1 MTAFDPERARHNMI
15 NQQIRPW
22 EVIDQRVLDA
32 LQTVPREAFVPGGY
46 RGLAFAD
53 IEIPIGHG
61 EAMLAP
67 KIEAKLLQALAIQPT
82 DRVLEV
88 GTGSGYLT
96 ACLARL
102 GGHVVTIDRH
112 GDFSEQARG
121 RLRQL
126 GIGNVEYLTG
136 DVFGTELAAAPFDA
150 IAVTGSLPLPSE
162 RLEALLNDG
171 GRLFV
176 VVGEPPAQEAQLVT
190 RIRDGVMR
198 REGLFETVIPPLH
211 NAPRPEAFVF

>member
-1 MTAFDPERARHNMI
+1 MI
-15 NQQIRPW
+15 EQQIRPW
-22 EVIDQRVLDA
+22 EVIDPRVLDTLPA
-32 LQTVPREAFVPGGY
+32 VPREAFVPGGY

-61 EAMLAP
+61 EVMLAP

-88 GTGSGYLT
+88 GTGTGYLA

-102 GGHVVTIDRH
+102 GGHVVTIDLY

-121 RLRQL
+121 RLTEL

-136 DVFGTELAAAPFDA
+136 DVFTAEIAGAPFDV
-150 IAVTGSLPLPSE
+150 IAVTGSLPLASE
-162 RLEALLNDG
+162 RLEGLLNDG

-190 RIRDGVMR
+190 RVREGVLR
-198 REGLFETVIPPLH
+198 REGLFETVIPPLQ
-211 NAPRPEAFVF
+211 NAPRPKAFVF